1 MFRYSSNFAK
11 KGRDWK
17 TWQRQIRETRDR
29 SSGEKKRWKNRCE
42 IISRNGNSTKGNC
55 NKNKWTGKEFVAK
68 WDLCSTFQLFGLV
81 KKIIM
86 DRKRSE
92 EAVFSTDF
100 SRARPNSP
108 GSIYETNGAVQRRA
122 RGPVD
127 ELEWKWQGTRSC
139 VTKSGISR
147 KRARR
152 RPREKH
158 VAQSTNRG
166 MKTANTVNWSLLAE
180 EHA

>member
-1 MFRYSSNFAK
+1 MRPVFHVPTL
-11 KGRDWK
+11 W
-17 TWQRQIRETRDR
+17 TRDP
-29 SSGEKKRWKNRCE
+29 
-42 IISRNGNSTKGNC
+42 
-55 NKNKWTGKEFVAK
+55 
-68 WDLCSTFQLFGLV
+68 V

-127 ELEWKWQGTRSC
+127 ELE
-139 VTKSGISR
+139 
-147 KRARR
+147 
-152 RPREKH
+152 
-158 VAQSTNRG
+158 
-166 MKTANTVNWSLLAE
+166 
-180 EHA
+180 